1 MTEFLY
7 YAILSLNLHRK
18 DAKPMKKTLLCL
30 CALCLALLCACGTPA
45 EKNENEL
52 MEDFRCSETFQMHHG
67 GDWDITKFEILE
79 RRTSSKDGTDT
90 LSLRAYTVDSQKED
104 PESQQ
109 CLLANMEYK
118 LYDNGWFLEN
128 IEITGAAWHP
138 LRAPEMGEEAIA
150 ALITNRFGGEV
161 VSLQINASKG
171 SLEEAQYSN
180 EVTCMVQHKYMSEA
194 LELQVGWSYDEISGY
209 WSGTVN
215 TLHKTEDWSALEGW
229 FYTQTVQRDTVLY
242 SKRFG
247 ITNFQKVSYPSDYTG
262 STNIL
267 ANIDRVTYNQNADG
281 IEQTATTCR
290 LYEVPKDNFANF
302 VIDTNFGLKSSE
314 VKSHIRQL
322 GYTVSVQGLQLTDF
336 DYYSP
341 VWAGTQLLIGKD
353 HIADGLK
360 KIKDDVS
367 GRRLIYTFEEVEL
380 ETDSL
385 DILRGTAES

>member
-1 MTEFLY
+1 
-7 YAILSLNLHRK
+7 
-18 DAKPMKKTLLCL
+18 MKKPLLYL

-52 MEDFRCSETFQMHHG
+52 MEDFRYSEAFQMHHG
-67 GDWDITKFEILE
+67 GNWDITQFEILE

-90 LSLRAYTVDSQKED
+90 LSVRAYTVDSLLED

-128 IEITGAAWHP
+128 IEITGAAWRP
-138 LRAPEMGEEAIA
+138 LRAPEMGEEITTT
-150 ALITNRFGGEV
+150 LITDCFGGEV
-161 VSLQINASKG
+161 ASLQINSSEG
-171 SLEEAQYSN
+171 SLEEAYYSSN
-180 EVTCMVQHKYMSEA
+180 VTCLVQHKYMSEA

-209 WSGTVN
+209 WASAVN

-229 FYTQTVQRDTVLY
+229 YYTAPTYSSENGFTYYYVTG

-262 STNIL
+262 STDIL
-267 ANIDRVTYNQNADG
+267 ANIDSVIYIQNADG
-281 IEQTATTCR
+281 IEQTVTTGR
-290 LYEVPKDNFANF
+290 FYEVPKDNFANF

-314 VKSHIRQL
+314 AKKYIQQK
-322 GYTVSVQGLQLTDF
+322 GYTVSAQGLQLTDF
-336 DYYSP
+336 DYYFMAPLTAS
-341 VWAGTQLLIGKD
+341 TKLLIGKD
-353 HIADGLK
+353 HISDGLK
-360 KIKDDVS
+360 KVKDDVS
-367 GRRLIYTFEEVEL
+367 GRKLIYAFEEVEL